1 MALIRTD
8 PDLRA
13 ESGKMKAQNFHL
25 NMALKRARY
34 SEQGKKTV
42 WAF

>member
-13 ESGKMKAQNFHL
+13 ESGKMKAQNFYL
-25 NMALKRARY
+25 DMALRRLRY
-34 SEQGKKTV
+34 SEQSKKTMSP
-42 WAF
+42 F